1 MKKTLIASVVAAGL
15 LGSAAAHA
23 DLYGQVKLG
32 SADLTLSDNAVVSSV
47 VVGKRVAGHENFAME
62 AELMVTLKDAEETW
76 SNPWAGDVKVEGSVT
91 TLGGY
96 GVYNFT
102 QLSDTLV
109 PFVRLGLVYLDVE
122 AKASNGSV
130 SATEDD
136 SSIKIGFGAGIRYNL
151 NDQFGIVGDY
161 TSVDDA
167 DILNVGLHY
176 NF

>member
-1 MKKTLIASVVAAGL
+1 MKKLLIASVATAGL
-15 LGSAAAHA
+15 LGSVAAHA
-23 DLYGQVKLG
+23 DMYGQVKLG
-32 SADLTLSDNAVVSSV
+32 SADLTLSDNAVVGSV
-47 VVGKRVAGHENFAME
+47 VVGKSVSGYENFALE

-76 SNPWAGDVKVEGSVT
+76 SNPWAGDVKVEGSAT

-109 PFVRLGLVYLDVE
+109 PFVRLGLVYLDIE
-122 AKASNGSV
+122 AKASNSTVSV
-130 SATEDD
+130 SEDD
-136 SSIKIGFGAGIRYNL
+136 SSIKVGFGAGIRYNL

-167 DILNVGLHY
+167 DILNIGLQY